1 MCCAS
6 TSVFERRQKNN
17 KMNNNKKNKKGAGTT
32 TTPRRNLT
40 ARPTAAVAEE
50 THDAKNDSEVELL
63 IERKRGPADREAK
76 ALS

>member
-1 MCCAS
+1 M
-6 TSVFERRQKNN
+6 FGRRKKNT
-17 KMNNNKKNKKGAGTT
+17 KMNNNNKNKKGAGAS
-32 TTPRRNLT
+32 NLT

-50 THDAKNDSEVELL
+50 THDAKNDSDVELL